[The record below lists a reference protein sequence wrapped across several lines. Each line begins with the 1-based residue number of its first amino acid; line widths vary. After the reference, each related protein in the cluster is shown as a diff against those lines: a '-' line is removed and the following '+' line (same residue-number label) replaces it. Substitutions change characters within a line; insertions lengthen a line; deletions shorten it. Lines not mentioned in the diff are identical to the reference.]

1 MMDTGQAAAA
11 AAAAASWQTS
21 SPSPSPC
28 PPNPTPPAT
37 RLSQSTNASPDPYYD
52 YGGSKGFE
60 LVLDL
65 LDDACE
71 GLLQTIQNARQ

>member
-1 MMDTGQAAAA
+1 MNACQGLARAAPLIA
-11 AAAAASWQTS
+11 TLR
-21 SPSPSPC
+21 P
-28 PPNPTPPAT
+28 PPAT